1 MARSRHFMILAAL
14 VAGAALLPACAKKSD
29 KDAKPA
35 ASAAVATKKA
45 PGDGSV
51 LEQIQHLAKVCEVAV
66 PASGLKCKE
75 GEQRK
80 LVSDFARQKSRV
92 PALQALTQ
100 ALGDQDQKV
109 QTVAANLLHL
119 GFRSSMGSDAKTG
132 DVPADVAKDLIKAVS
147 TLPKPQ
153 ASQSVPA
160 AVHAAMLSGQ
170 QEALFKMLESRAN
183 DKLGSVAYRYLMT
196 HGRMSTFERIK
207 ELVAGPELDAA
218 LSAAAAPNAMRNW
231 SAEEEGPI
239 CSWAAELLGDP
250 RVGIAT
256 RAASLLGHCSGQY
269 VDTLLS
275 KGEEFLKAGK
285 LTQAQI
291 APFRDVCSASRRR
304 VDKEGDAPKV
314 SEQQCTRN
322 RNFLEKALAA
332 KDVDGRTKAM
342 VLSALA
348 YQWPDDA
355 TKKLLK
361 KYENDPD
368 KELAKRAQDTVKR
381 LERRDMPPGKGGPMG
396 PMGGLKGPGAAS
408 ARPAGAPAPGATPAP
423 AASGSTP

>member
-1 MARSRHFMILAAL
+1 MILAAVL
-14 VAGAALLPACAKKSD
+14 AGAALLPACAKKSD

-35 ASAAVATKKA
+35 ASASAEPKKA
-45 PGDGSV
+45 GDGS
-51 LEQIQHLAKVCEVAV
+51 LSEQIQKLAKVCEVAV

-100 ALGDQDQKV
+100 SLGDSDPKV

-119 GFRSSMGSDAKTG
+119 GFRSSLGVDAKAG
-132 DVPADVAKDLIKAVS
+132 DVPADVAKDLIAAVGK
-147 TLPKPQ
+147 LPKPQ
-153 ASQSVPA
+153 ASQAVPA

-170 QEALFKMLESRAN
+170 QDALFKMLEAKAS

-196 HGRMSTFERIK
+196 HGRMTAFERIK
-207 ELVAGPELDAA
+207 ALVAGPELDAA

-231 SAEEEGPI
+231 TAEEEGPI
-239 CSWAAELLGDP
+239 CSWAAELLGDT

-256 RAASLLGHCSGQY
+256 RASSLLGHCSGQY
-269 VDTLLS
+269 IDTLLS
-275 KGEEFLKAGK
+275 KGEELLKAGK
-285 LTQAQI
+285 LSQAQI
-291 APFRDVCSASRRR
+291 APFRDVCSLARRR
-304 VDKEGDAPKV
+304 VDKDGAAPKV

-322 RNFLEKALAA
+322 RNFLEKALAS
-332 KDVDGRTKAM
+332 KDVDGKTKAM

-348 YQWPDDA
+348 YQWPDDT

-361 KYENDPD
+361 KYENDSD
-368 KELAKRAQDTVKR
+368 KELAKRAQDTIKR
-381 LERRDMPPGKGGPMG
+381 LERRDMPPGKGGPGLMG
-396 PMGGLKGPGAAS
+396 KGPGAAGS
-408 ARPAGAPAPGATPAP
+408 ASPVSAPAPAPAP
-423 AASGSTP
+423 AASGSQP

>member
-1 MARSRHFMILAAL
+1 
-14 VAGAALLPACAKKSD
+14 
-29 KDAKPA
+29 
-35 ASAAVATKKA
+35 
-45 PGDGSV
+45 
-51 LEQIQHLAKVCEVAV
+51 
-66 PASGLKCKE
+66 
-75 GEQRK
+75 
-80 LVSDFARQKSRV
+80 
-92 PALQALTQ
+92 
-100 ALGDQDQKV
+100 
-109 QTVAANLLHL
+109 
-119 GFRSSMGSDAKTG
+119 
-132 DVPADVAKDLIKAVS
+132 
-147 TLPKPQ
+147 
-153 ASQSVPA
+153 
-160 AVHAAMLSGQ
+160 
-170 QEALFKMLESRAN
+170 
-183 DKLGSVAYRYLMT
+183 MT
-196 HGRMSTFERIK
+196 HGRMTAFERIK
-207 ELVAGPELDAA
+207 TLVAGPELDAA

-239 CSWAAELLGDP
+239 CSWAAELLGDA

-322 RNFLEKALAA
+322 RNFLEKALAS

-381 LERRDMPPGKGGPMG
+381 LERRDMPPGKPGGVWVA
-396 PMGGLKGPGAAS
+396 GGGGDGGGVDRVLLVRVLPVHLHRLLPQHLRRQARRPEAAQN
-408 ARPAGAPAPGATPAP
+408 A
-423 AASGSTP
+423 

>member
-14 VAGAALLPACAKKSD
+14 VAGTALLPACAKKSD

-35 ASAAVATKKA
+35 ASAAAADTKKA
-45 PGDGSV
+45 AGDAPL
-51 LEQIQHLAKVCEVAV
+51 LEQIQRLAKVCEVAV

-92 PALQALTQ
+92 PTLQALTQ
-100 ALGDQDQKV
+100 ALGNADPKV

-119 GFRSSMGSDAKTG
+119 GFRSSLGTEAKQG
-132 DVPADVAKDLIKAVS
+132 DVPADVAKDLIAAVGK
-147 TLPKPQ
+147 LPKPQ
-153 ASQSVPA
+153 ASQAVPA

-170 QEALFKMLESRAN
+170 QEALFKMLEAHAE

-196 HGRMSTFERIK
+196 HGRMTAWDKIK
-207 ELVAGPELDAA
+207 GLVAGTELDAA

-231 SAEEEGPI
+231 SSDEEGQI
-239 CSWAAELLGDP
+239 CGWAADLLGDT

-269 VDTLLS
+269 VDTLLT
-275 KGEEFLKAGK
+275 KGEDLLKAGK

-291 APFRDVCSASRRR
+291 APFRDVCSVSRRR
-304 VDKEGDAPKV
+304 VDKEGDPPKI
-314 SEQQCTRN
+314 SDQQCTRN
-322 RNFLEKALAA
+322 RKFLEKALGS

-348 YQWPDDA
+348 YQWPDDG

-361 KYENDPD
+361 KYENDSD
-368 KELAKRAQDTVKR
+368 KELAKRAQDMTKR
-381 LERRDMPPGKGGPMG
+381 LERRDMPPGPGKGPGGKGGPG
-396 PMGGLKGPGAAS
+396 GPGAH
-408 ARPAGAPAPGATPAP
+408 PALTPAAPAPAAP
-423 AASGSTP
+423 AASGSQP